1 MGRAY
6 SPDLRER
13 VIAAVDGGE
22 TCRSVADTFGLSV
35 SCVVKW
41 SQCFRLT
48 GRAAALQI
56 GGHRP
61 HLLADHRD
69 FILAR
74 FAAEPHLTLRGLRA
88 ELVERGIAVSYGT
101 LWNFVHRE
109 GKSFK
114 KKRAAVGTGSS

>member
-1 MGRAY
+1 MARAY

-22 TCRSVADTFGLSV
+22 TCRSVAETFGLSV

-41 SQCFRLT
+41 SQRFRET
-48 GRAAALQI
+48 GSAAALQI

-61 HLLADHRD
+61 QLLADHRD

-74 FAAEPHLTLRGLRA
+74 FAAEPHLTLRGLRV
-88 ELVERGIAVSYGT
+88 ELFERGIVVSYGT

-114 KKRAAVGTGSS
+114 KKRAAGRAGSA

>member
-1 MGRAY
+1 MARAY

-22 TCRSVADTFGLSV
+22 SCRSLAETFGLSV

-48 GRAAALQI
+48 GRAAPRRI

-61 HLLADHRD
+61 QLLAEHRD
-69 FILAR
+69 FILTR

-88 ELVERGIAVSYGT
+88 ELVERGIVVSYGT

-114 KKRAAVGTGSS
+114 KKRAAIGAGSP